1 MKILA
6 GWKRSLTTLA
16 FCAASAV
23 SLSAH
28 AEDQLA
34 KVKQAGELVVGTEM
48 QFAPFDFLE
57 NGQQAGFNKDLFA
70 EVGKEIGVKVRF
82 IDLPWPSVLPG
93 LEAGKFDMVGGPL
106 TMTKARAERYAFSL
120 PVADATDALLK
131 RASDTSVKASADI
144 SGKIVGAGKSSAQLE
159 QLKTYIA
166 TLPKPPEVREY
177 VDNNQAYADLA
188 AGRIAA
194 VANSLTNI
202 AYVAKQ
208 RPDTFAVVQPAFGAK
223 VYFAYCLRK
232 DADSKPLL
240 DAFNAALV
248 KLNKD
253 GRLAALQ
260 KKWFGTAMDVPT
272 TAPTLNY

>member
-6 GWKRSLTTLA
+6 GWKRSLLMLA
-16 FCAASAV
+16 LCAASV
-23 SLSAH
+23 GAH
-28 AEDQLA
+28 ADDQLA
-34 KVKQAGELVVGTEM
+34 KVKKAGELVVGTEM

-70 EVGKEIGVKVRF
+70 EVGKELGVKVRF

-93 LEAGKFDMVGGPL
+93 LDAGKFDMVGGPL
-106 TMTKARAERYAFSL
+106 TMTKARAERYTFSL

-131 RASDTSVKASADI
+131 RANDTSLKTSADI
-144 SGKIVGAGKSSAQLE
+144 AGKLVGAGKSSAQLD
-159 QLKTYIA
+159 QLKTYVA
-166 TLPKPPEVREY
+166 TLPKPPEIREY

-188 AGRIAA
+188 AGRISA

-208 RPDTFAVVQPAFGAK
+208 RPEAFAVVQPPFGAK

-232 DADSKPLL
+232 DADSKPLV
-240 DAFNAALV
+240 DAFNDALV

-260 KKWFGTAMDVPT
+260 KKWFGTSMEVPT
-272 TAPTLNY
+272 TAPVLNY